1 MGIFGVITENEEMLQ
16 SYNSKMKEIVK
27 KKTMEEI

>member
-1 MGIFGVITENEEMLQ
+1 MGMFGVITENEEMLQ

-27 KKTMEEI
+27 KTMEEI